1 MKPSELSAGLA
12 NSPLLTRMIANN
24 GMIQSRASALL
35 AGVLVALTGWTL
47 GQVVWLTQESNT
59 QIVAWRPA
67 PQQNAQ
73 GKQGERL
80 NLADLQA
87 INLFGV
93 YNENKPKPVVSQPVV
108 QDAPK
113 TRLNLVLVG
122 AVASSNPQTS
132 LAVIANRGQQ
142 ATYGVGEEIEGT
154 RAKLKAVL
162 VDRVIID
169 NEGRDET
176 LMLEGVEYKKLS
188 ESAPRVISSSTIAKN
203 NPPDTDEQLAQIR
216 EEITAD
222 PQKIFQ
228 YVRLSQVKQEDKVIG
243 YRVSPGKSPQL
254 FEAVGLQDGDI
265 AVQLNGNDLTDPAA
279 MGKIFNAV
287 SELTELN
294 LTVERD
300 GQQHDIYIQF

>member
-188 ESAPRVISSSTIAKN
+188 ESTPRVIPSSTIAKN

-243 YRVSPGKSPQL
+243 YRVSPEKAHNCLKPLGYK
-254 FEAVGLQDGDI
+254 
-265 AVQLNGNDLTDPAA
+265 
-279 MGKIFNAV
+279 MGILPC
-287 SELTELN
+287 S
-294 LTVERD
+294 
-300 GQQHDIYIQF
+300 

>member
-1 MKPSELSAGLA
+1 MKPSELSVGFVAGPWLA
-12 NSPLLTRMIANN
+12 KLMANQGVIQYRVSILIA
-24 GMIQSRASALL
+24 GF
-35 AGVLVALTGWTL
+35 LVALSGWTL
-47 GQVVWLTQESNT
+47 GQVVWLTQDASP
-59 QIVAWRPA
+59 QMVAWQPSPPPRG
-67 PQQNAQ
+67 Q
-73 GKQGERL
+73 GQTSERL
-80 NLADLQA
+80 NVAELKAMQ
-87 INLFGV
+87 LFGV
-93 YNENKPKPVVSQPVV
+93 YNENKPQPVVRQPVV

-162 VDRVIID
+162 VDRVIIE

-188 ESAPRVISSSTIAKN
+188 ATSPQVVPSSTITKN
-203 NPPDTDEQLAQIR
+203 NPPDADDQLAQIR

-279 MGKIFNAV
+279 MGQIFNAV

>member
-1 MKPSELSAGLA
+1 
-12 NSPLLTRMIANN
+12 MIANN

>member
-59 QIVAWRPA
+59 HIVAWRPA

-113 TRLNLVLVG
+113 TRLSLVLVG

-188 ESAPRVISSSTIAKN
+188 ESAPRVIPSSTIAKN

-254 FEAVGLQDGDI
+254 FETVGLQDGDI

>member
-1 MKPSELSAGLA
+1 MKPSELSAGLKS
-12 NSPLLTRMIANN
+12 SPLLARVIANN
-24 GMIQSRASALL
+24 GEIQRHVSKIL
-35 AGVLVALTGWTL
+35 AGILIAMTGWTL
-47 GQVVWLTQESNT
+47 GQVVWLTQPQKNE
-59 QIVAWRPA
+59 IVAWQSPVIA
-67 PQQNAQ
+67 GGQSNN
-73 GKQGERL
+73 KQGL
-80 NLADLQA
+80 SLAGLQA
-87 INLFGV
+87 MNLFGV
-93 YNENKPKPVVSQPVV
+93 YNENKAKLVVKAPVV

-122 AVASSNPQTS
+122 AVASSNPSAS

-142 ATYGVGEEIEGT
+142 ATYGLGEEIEGT

-176 LMLEGVEYKKLS
+176 VMLEGLEYKKLGDS
-188 ESAPRVISSSTIAKN
+188 TSHAPASSTIAKN

-228 YVRLSQVKQEDKVIG
+228 YVRLSQVKKDEQVIG
-243 YRVSPGKSPQL
+243 YRVSPGKNPQL
-254 FEAVGLQDGDI
+254 FQSVGLQDGDI

-279 MGKIFNAV
+279 MGKIFNSI

>member
-1 MKPSELSAGLA
+1 MVV
-12 NSPLLTRMIANN
+12 T
-24 GMIQSRASALL
+24 GM
-35 AGVLVALTGWTL
+35 LVALSGWTL
-47 GQVVWLTQESNT
+47 GQVVWLTQESNS
-59 QIVAWRPA
+59 QIVAWQPTSKRA
-67 PQQNAQ
+67 VQHQ
-73 GKQGERL
+73 QGEQL
-80 NLADLQA
+80 NLNDLQA

-93 YNENKPKPVVSQPVV
+93 YNESKPKPVVSQPVV

-188 ESAPRVISSSTIAKN
+188 QSGSQVIPSSTITKN

-228 YVRLSQVKQEDKVIG
+228 YVRLSQVKQEDKVVG